1 MTCKPIVKS
10 LILIASVLAGSAS
23 LAGVLDMPEATEL
36 PEAEKKSLLK
46 DMDIPT
52 VKERDPN
59 PEGGP
64 RLNVKEF
71 RIQGLEDDPDFNI
84 SKVELTKRVEAI
96 RFDLMGEGEKTKS
109 GYTLKELAELC

>member
-1 MTCKPIVKS
+1 
-10 LILIASVLAGSAS
+10 
-23 LAGVLDMPEATEL
+23 
-36 PEAEKKSLLK
+36 
-46 DMDIPT
+46 MDIPA

-84 SKVELTKRVEAI
+84 SKAELTKRVEAI
-96 RFDLMGEGEKTKS
+96 RFDLMGEGKNQIWIHPKRAGRNGRLS
-109 GYTLKELAELC
+109 GAD